1 MGQKIRKT
9 GIDLIGDVPWGTH
22 FCQFYQTQE
31 DLIDILVPYF
41 KAGLENNEFCL
52 WVTSEPLSEKE
63 VQKVMRKA
71 VPNFDRYL
79 TRGQIEIVPHSQW
92 YLKDGAF
99 NLQRVL
105 KAWIDKLN
113 QALAKGFDG
122 MRVTGNT
129 AWLEKR
135 DWRNFAHYEEEV
147 NRVIGRYRMI
157 VICTYSLDRCGAFE
171 LIDVVNSHQFALIR
185 REGEWELMES
195 SERKQM
201 EEVLQKRTYDLGE
214 RVKELN
220 CLYGI
225 SDLVQ
230 KPGISLEAILQ
241 RTVNLISLAW
251 QNPEITCAQI
261 TLKDQTFKTTNFKKT
276 KWGQTADIIVH
287 GNRVGILEV
296 CYLEER
302 PTTNEGPFLKEE
314 RSLIDGIAERL
325 GKIIERKQV
334 EEALQKA
341 HHELEVRVKERTAE
355 LAKAN
360 EELRSEATERKKA
373 EKALRESEEKY
384 RMLFESANDVLVY
397 VDKYGKIVDI
407 NKRAEDIL
415 GYKPDDVK
423 GKKFVKFGVLKLQN
437 MSKIAKLFRDS
448 ISGKRTPDLL
458 ELQIKDR
465 NGKLLSMEASS
476 RVIERNGKIV
486 GTIAILRDIT
496 ERKKAEEKIDA
507 YQKRLR
513 SLMSELTLTEERH
526 RRRIATELHD
536 SIGQLLALCQIKLG
550 QLEKVIAS
558 PNSRPLL
565 KKIGDSIEEIIRY
578 TRSLTHQ
585 LSPFILYELGLEAAL
600 EWLAE
605 FIYEQQGIQ
614 INLAVDS
621 QANPVNEELRIF
633 LFRAVQEL
641 LTNVTKHAKT
651 DRAEVSLCRE
661 NESIRIT
668 IEDVGVGFNTAILDT
683 PSGKDIGFG
692 LFSIRE
698 RLRYFEGE
706 LSIQSEPGQ
715 GTQVTLTVPSKCH
728 NKRSEGR

>member
-9 GIDLIGDVPWGTH
+9 GFDLIGDVPWGTH

-63 VQKVMRKA
+63 VQKAMRKA

-276 KWGQTADIIVH
+276 KWGQTADITVH

-314 RSLIDGIAERL
+314 RSLIDDIAERL

-496 ERKKAEEKIDA
+496 ERKKVEEKIDA

-585 LSPFILYELGLEAAL
+585 LSPFILYELGLGAAL

-614 INLAVDS
+614 INLVVDS

-683 PSGKDIGFG
+683 PSRKDIGFG

-728 NKRSEGR
+728 KKRSEGR

>member
-9 GIDLIGDVPWGTH
+9 GIDIVGDARWGTH
-22 FCQFYQTQE
+22 FCQFYQSKE

-41 KAGLENNEFCL
+41 KAGLENNEFCM
-52 WVTSEPLSEKE
+52 WITSEPLSEKE
-63 VQKVMRKA
+63 TKKAMRKA
-71 VPNFDRYL
+71 MPNFERYL
-79 TRGQIEIVPHSQW
+79 TRGQIEIVPYSEW

-113 QALAKGFDG
+113 QALARGYDG

-135 DWRNFAHYEEEV
+135 DWRNFTDYEKEV
-147 NRVIGRYRMI
+147 NRVIGKYRMMA
-157 VICTYSLDRCGAFE
+157 ICTYSLDRCGAFE
-171 LIDVVNSHQFALIR
+171 LIDVVSSHQFALIR

-195 SERKQM
+195 FERKRT
-201 EEVLQKRTYDLGE
+201 EETLWQSEDKFRNIYAESPIGIELYDSEGQLID
-214 RVKELN
+214 VNKA
-220 CLYGI
+220 CLDMFGV
-225 SDLVQ
+225 SD
-230 KPGISLEAILQ
+230 A
-241 RTVNLISLAW
+241 
-251 QNPEITCAQI
+251 
-261 TLKDQTFKTTNFKKT
+261 
-276 KWGQTADIIVH
+276 
-287 GNRVGILEV
+287 LEV
-296 CYLEER
+296 KGFKLFDD
-302 PTTNEGPFLKEE
+302 PNV
-314 RSLIDGIAERL
+314 SDG
-325 GKIIERKQV
+325 
-334 EEALQKA
+334 
-341 HHELEVRVKERTAE
+341 VKERLHRGETV
-355 LAKAN
+355 
-360 EELRSEATERKKA
+360 RYEAAFDFEKIRK
-373 EKALRESEEKY
+373 
-384 RMLFESANDVLVY
+384 
-397 VDKYGKIVDI
+397 
-407 NKRAEDIL
+407 
-415 GYKPDDVK
+415 
-423 GKKFVKFGVLKLQN
+423 LKLY
-437 MSKIAKLFRDS
+437 KTTK
-448 ISGKRTPDLL
+448 SGIIYLDLAITPLGLKRKGSLGGYL
-458 ELQIKDR
+458 VQIQ
-465 NGKLLSMEASS
+465 
-476 RVIERNGKIV
+476 
-486 GTIAILRDIT
+486 DIT
-496 ERKKAEEKIDA
+496 ERKKAEEALRKAHDKLEQRVEERTVELVTANERLEREIEERKRAQGVLERLERRYHELVEKLDAIIWEADAHTWQFTFVNQHAEKISGYPVNQWLSEPNFWADHIHPDDRKDAVSFCQRATQEGHNHEFEYRMIKADGSVVWLRDVVSVECVEGKPVQLRGIMVNITERKKTEEKIDA

-565 KKIGDSIEEIIRY
+565 KEIGDSLEQVIRY

-683 PSGKDIGFG
+683 PSRKDIGFG

-698 RLRYFEGE
+698 RLKYFEGE
-706 LSIQSEPGQ
+706 LSIQSKPGQ

-728 NKRSEGR
+728 KKRSEGG

>member
-22 FCQFYQTQE
+22 FCQFYQTQQ

-437 MSKIAKLFRDS
+437 MSKIAELFRDS

-550 QLEKVIAS
+550 QLEKVIVS

>member
-63 VQKVMRKA
+63 AKKVMIKA
-71 VPNFDRYL
+71 MPNFDRYL
-79 TRGQIEIVPHSQW
+79 KKEQIEIVPYSEW
-92 YLKDGAF
+92 YLKDGTF

-105 KAWIDKLN
+105 GAWIDKLN
-113 QALAKGFDG
+113 QALTKGYDG
-122 MRVTGNT
+122 MRATGNT

-135 DWRNFAHYEEEV
+135 DWRNLAHYEKEV
-147 NRVIGRYRMI
+147 NRVIGKYRMI
-157 VICTYSLDRCGAFE
+157 AICTHALNRCGPFE
-171 LIDVVNSHQFALIR
+171 LIDVVHNHQFALIR

-195 SERKQM
+195 SEHKQM
-201 EEVLQKRTYDLGE
+201 EEVLQKSTYDLGE
-214 RVKELN
+214 RVKELT

-241 RTVNLISLAW
+241 GTVNLMYLAW
-251 QNPEITCAQI
+251 QNPEISCAQI

-276 KWGQTADIIVH
+276 KRGQTADIIVH

-314 RSLIDGIAERL
+314 RSLIDDIAERL

-373 EKALRESEEKY
+373 EKALRESEETY

-397 VDKYGKIVDI
+397 VDKYGNIVDI

-423 GKKFVKFGVLKLQN
+423 GKNFVKFGVLKLQN
-437 MSKIAKLFRDS
+437 MSKVAKLFRDS

-496 ERKKAEEKIDA
+496 ERKKVEEKIDA

-585 LSPFILYELGLEAAL
+585 LSPFILYELGLGAAL